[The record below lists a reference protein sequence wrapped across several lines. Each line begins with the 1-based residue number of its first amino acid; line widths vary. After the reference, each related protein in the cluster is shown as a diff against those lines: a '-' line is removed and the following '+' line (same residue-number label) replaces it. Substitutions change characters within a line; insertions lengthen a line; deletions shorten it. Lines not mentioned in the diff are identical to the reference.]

1 MNDGP
6 DELLHVDDQHGTR
19 VRLLVEEYRAVN
31 QLLMFRLE
39 AMESR
44 LPLTAAGIGGLLVAA
59 GALPL
64 VSQVVL
70 LVGIPIAV
78 LSWVRGIILHAV
90 SKEDAKDRIREIER
104 EVAQICGQ
112 PVLRFQSEHPSAT
125 GPIGGRTGRQMI
137 VLVVVVSS
145 VALALCLSLFLVV
158 IDDERFLTLY
168 ATGLGVCWL
177 GMLHAVLQFTRVRT
191 VSIRD

>member
-19 VRLLVEEYRAVN
+19 VRLLVEEYRAVH

-78 LSWVRGIILHAV
+78 LFWVRGIILHAV

-177 GMLHAVLQFTRVRT
+177 GMLHAVIQFTGFRT
-191 VSIRD
+191 VRIGD

>member
-6 DELLHVDDQHGTR
+6 DELLHVDDQHGAR

-44 LPLTAAGIGGLLVAA
+44 LPMTAAGIGGLLVAA
-59 GALPL
+59 GALPI

-78 LSWVRGIILHAV
+78 LFWVRGIILHAV

-125 GPIGGRTGRQMI
+125 GPIGGRTARQMI

-145 VALALCLSLFLVV
+145 VALTLCLSLFLVV

-177 GMLHAVLQFTRVRT
+177 GMLHAVIQFTGFRT
-191 VSIRD
+191 VRIGD